1 MIFSFF
7 ILNSEKD
14 IRFFK
19 NYEGDFFS
27 VKIDSI
33 YERILKTNKNNNH
46 NFFNFEQKKIV
57 FKKYSNL
64 YFIIICDEE
73 ESILSLLD
81 LIHLFLECLDIVYE
95 NVREIDLMLNPEK
108 CGYLL
113 DFIISNGT
121 VIQTNKNKIL
131 QEFNKVYKNESLLDK
146 GWSNL
151 KKIPFFKTLNNY

>member
-7 ILNSEKD
+7 ILNGEKE

-19 NYEGDFFS
+19 NYQVEFFS
-27 VKIDSI
+27 NKIDSI

-46 NFFNFEQKKIV
+46 NFFNFERKKIV

-64 YFIIICDEE
+64 FFVIVCDEE

-81 LIHLFLECLDIVYE
+81 LIHLFLECLDVVYE
-95 NVREIDLMLNPEK
+95 NVREIDLMLQPEK

-121 VIQTNKNKIL
+121 VIQTNKLQIL
-131 QEFNKVYKNESLLDK
+131 QEYNKIYKNDSLLDK
-146 GWSNL
+146 SWKNL
-151 KKIPFFKTLNNY
+151 KKISFFKSLNNY